1 MVSVQFNH
9 SFVSS
14 SLGPHGLQHPRLPC
28 LSPTPEIAQTHVHGV
43 NDAIQPSD
51 PLSSPSHISLNR
63 KSRRIDKLPE
73 LISNFSKVSEC
84 KFIMQ
89 APIIFLCNN
98 CELVR
103 LDIKNTVTYIITYLT
118 KYV

>member
-103 LDIKNTVTYIITYLT
+103 LDIKNTVTYITPI
-118 KYV
+118 

>member
-9 SFVSS
+9 SFVSI

-28 LSPTPEIAQTHVHGV
+28 LSPTPEIAHVHLV
-43 NDAIQPSD
+43 DDAIQSSD

-73 LISNFSKVSEC
+73 LISNFIKVSEC
-84 KFIMQ
+84 KVNMKV
-89 APIIFLCNN
+89 PITFLCNN

-103 LDIKNTVTYIITYLT
+103 LDIKNTVTYIITY
-118 KYV
+118 